1 MVKQTNK
8 KVFNDG
14 ENMGNDIEDNGLVW
28 LVVDKAVARNIYKAG
43 KHELYQL
50 YRGAEILIEDDHGF
64 ERALNIGLPFA
75 IKIDEQR
82 ISLLDIF

>member
-1 MVKQTNK
+1 MET
-8 KVFNDG
+8 DM
-14 ENMGNDIEDNGLVW
+14 ENNEFTW

-50 YRGAEILIEDDHGF
+50 YSGAEILIEDDHGF

-75 IKIDEQR
+75 IKIDDNAFL
-82 ISLLDIF
+82 S